1 MTPPFFY
8 NVNTESSG
16 MLVGGTPTG
25 VFYMEG
31 NMAIFLSR
39 PTESSLINWISD
51 AFGLLAI
58 VGLVVVIYIWGIA
71 LGFAP

>member
-16 MLVGGTPTG
+16 RESGGTPTG
-25 VFYMEG
+25 VFYMEE